1 MSWRGFRDR
10 LRRIKATIAG
20 DSFAAEVENLRQ
32 ETRELLTHSEAAGTR
47 LAEAESRTDR
57 WLRLEHHI
65 PGLLATVSETAGSLR
80 RIRREV
86 DTQIL
91 EAETQKVEAGR
102 QQEQAER
109 LGGSVNELWDHVR
122 TVRAEVM
129 HELRLRTGEP
139 DPDGAFTPDIVD
151 KERIEDLATSGPLR
165 LNLGC
170 GHILLPEY
178 VNVDMRALPGVDV
191 VAKLDDLPFEEAS
204 LGEIHSAHVLE
215 HFPPKVLAGVL
226 LPYWRSLLRPD
237 GVFGVIVPDG
247 AAMVQGLANG
257 TIPFADYAAVLMGE
271 QEYEGDAHHSVF
283 FPESLVD
290 LLEVAGFVD
299 VEVIAVGRP
308 LDICLEMEVRA
319 RPGTG

>member
-20 DSFAAEVENLRQ
+20 DSFAAEVDSLRQ
-32 ETRELLTHSEAAGTR
+32 ETRDLLTHSEALGTR

-86 DTQIL
+86 DTQ
-91 EAETQKVEAGR
+91 EVEAGR
-102 QQEQAER
+102 QQEQSER

-139 DPDGAFTPDIVD
+139 NRDGAFTPEIVD

-170 GHILLPEY
+170 GHIVFPEY

-191 VAKLDDLPFEEAS
+191 VARLDDLPFEAES
-204 LGEIHSAHVLE
+204 LGEIHSAHVVE
-215 HFPPKVLAGVL
+215 HFPTDVLAGTL
-226 LPYWRSLLRPD
+226 LPYWRDLLRPD
-237 GVFGVIVPDG
+237 GVLSVIVPDG

-283 FPESLVD
+283 SPESLVD

-319 RPGTG
+319 KPGTG